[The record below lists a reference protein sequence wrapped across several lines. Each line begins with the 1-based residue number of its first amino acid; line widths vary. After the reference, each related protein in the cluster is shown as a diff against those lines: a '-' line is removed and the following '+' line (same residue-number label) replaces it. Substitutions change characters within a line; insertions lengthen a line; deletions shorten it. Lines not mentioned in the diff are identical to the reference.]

1 MEMSFILMYLPTS
14 VCWQLTVLYRQC
26 ISGRL
31 FLYRNLGGGGRGE
44 AEKTCVK
51 KLLRGYR
58 SLHYNIRIHLCVNK

>member
-1 MEMSFILMYLPTS
+1 MYF
-14 VCWQLTVLYRQC
+14 WQIIFV
-26 ISGRL
+26 SEFG
-31 FLYRNLGGGGRGE
+31 GGGGRGE